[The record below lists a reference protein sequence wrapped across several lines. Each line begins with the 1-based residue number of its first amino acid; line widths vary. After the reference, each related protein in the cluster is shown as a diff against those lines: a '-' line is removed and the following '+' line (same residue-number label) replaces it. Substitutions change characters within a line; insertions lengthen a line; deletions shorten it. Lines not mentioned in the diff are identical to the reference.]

1 MTVKEVLKN
10 FSKLYLTALATTLIL
25 LTSGALI
32 YTTIMNKPFLE
43 TIRGALIIGALV
55 LLGIGFV
62 SLLPFSEYR
71 YIRGG
76 ALNPVI
82 AREGM
87 RHIRAG
93 RDPKRMGIILGFV
106 GFTLLLIYFIV
117 FQ

>member
-1 MTVKEVLKN
+1 MTVKEALKN
-10 FSKLYLTALATTLIL
+10 FSKLYLITLAVTLII

-32 YTTIMNKPFLE
+32 YAAIMNKPLSG

-55 LLGIGFV
+55 LIGIGFV

-76 ALNPVI
+76 ALNPAI

-106 GFTLLLIYFIV
+106 GFTLLLIYFAI